1 MLSAFR
7 HRPAAFRRGHA
18 GPAPQPPQGRGDSK
32 MKLTRIALAVTTA
45 ALFMT
50 ANLALACP
58 GHENGATAQ
67 TTSGGTAVKVAG
79 AGGCTKNASGC
90 SKAQAAGCCAK
101 AKQAVMASVGDA
113 TDVTA
118 CTFKVGQVAFKGT
131 VVCNHCNLKKSE
143 TCQTMFKTES
153 GCVFAVAGDQ
163 ADALKEAA
171 GGGKA
176 LVRVK
181 GSVGEDGK
189 LAVTTFRVVKTLD
202 TVAAF

>member
-1 MLSAFR
+1 
-7 HRPAAFRRGHA
+7 
-18 GPAPQPPQGRGDSK
+18 
-32 MKLTRIALAVTTA
+32 MKLTRIALAVSTA
-45 ALFMT
+45 ALFLT

-67 TTSGGTAVKVAG
+67 TTSGGATVKVAG
-79 AGGCTKNASGC
+79 AGCSKSAAGC

-101 AKQAVMASVGDA
+101 AKQAVMASVGDT

-118 CTFKVGQVAFKGT
+118 CTFKPGQVAFKGT

-143 TCQTMFKTES
+143 TCQTMFRTES
-153 GCVFAVAGDQ
+153 GCVFAVAGRE

-189 LAVTTFRVVKTLD
+189 LSVTTFKIVKSLEN
-202 TVAAF
+202 VSAL